1 MMMTI
6 NYSSMLSVLLL
17 VVAMGASPIDGSSPS
32 TVRAL
37 AEATSSSTSS
47 NVINADTAGDFNKK
61 RLLDSSS
68 VDSADSFYGP
78 ANRSY
83 PSRDNTGSTTSR
95 QGKSKN
101 KSNDKQ
107 GASFDD
113 ACSSAKGR
121 SGSSKGRS
129 GRSGS
134 DDSRSGVS
142 GGKGGRRERGL
153 KGKKRGKNKSG
164 VSSVS
169 CATSSTKSGVKGVP
183 DREYP
188 SDFASKKATGGS
200 SNKNKASVAG
210 VACDEKGA
218 SGTGSASKK
227 RRQRVLK
234 GSRGGAAKGEAK
246 SGVTDGC
253 IEGAMD
259 GADYDGGPS
268 REYPPAPGSGGVGD
282 DDRVPKGEGVDGVV
296 DDGDSD
302 ESSTESSTTTS
313 AMATAEGSGSS
324 TKTDKR
330 VGFTMGML
338 GLVLVS
344 LVAIVVGVR
353 RKKSREQQR
362 SKAFYADMDDDEGGT
377 VIGDNASDADTFVYP
392 TEEELVG
399 PEFGDLE
406 FTEEG
411 YHNNQVTSTMVLG
424 DSSRKY
430 SYSRRDDDVQNKQ
443 HRGIDS
449 NFILDDLQGDSFSV
463 RTPVSRNTCAMS
475 RQSFNSV
482 STRNLQKKTKNTCC
496 L

>member
-1 MMMTI
+1 MMI
-6 NYSSMLSVLLL
+6 NCNRILSVLLL
-17 VVAMGASPIDGSSPS
+17 IVALVASAVEGSSPS

-37 AEATSSSTSS
+37 AEATASSS
-47 NVINADTAGDFNKK
+47 NIIYDDAAADLTKK

-68 VDSADSFYGP
+68 TSADDSADSFYGP

-83 PSRDNTGSTTSR
+83 PNRSSNGSTSR
-95 QGKSKN
+95 QGKS
-101 KSNDKQ
+101 SDKQ
-107 GASFDD
+107 GASFDE
-113 ACSSAKGR
+113 CSSAKSR
-121 SGSSKGRS
+121 SGTSKGRS

-142 GGKGGRRERGL
+142 GGKGGKGGRRERGL
-153 KGKKRGKNKSG
+153 KRKNRGKNKSG
-164 VSSVS
+164 LSSVS
-169 CATSSTKSGVKGVP
+169 CATSSTKSGVGVP

-188 SDFASKKATGGS
+188 SNFASKKATGDS
-200 SNKNKASVAG
+200 SNKNKASVAA
-210 VACDEKGA
+210 VACKGA

-227 RRQRVLK
+227 RRQRFLK
-234 GSRGGAAKGEAK
+234 GSRGGGAKE
-246 SGVTDGC
+246 GVADGC
-253 IEGAMD
+253 IEGAK
-259 GADYDGGPS
+259 DGGPS
-268 REYPPAPGSGGVGD
+268 HEYPPAPGS
-282 DDRVPKGEGVDGVV
+282 VPKGEVV
-296 DDGDSD
+296 DSAVEDGDSD
-302 ESSTESSTTTS
+302 ESPATSSTTTS
-313 AMATAEGSGSS
+313 AMATAEGNGSR

-344 LVAIVVGVR
+344 LVAIVVGKR
-353 RKKSREQQR
+353 RMKSRDQR

-377 VIGDNASDADTFVYP
+377 AIGDNASDADSFVYP

-411 YHNNQVTSTMVLG
+411 YHDNQVKATMGLG
-424 DSSRKY
+424 DKSRRY
-430 SYSRRDDDVQNKQ
+430 SYSRRDDDVQNHQ
-443 HRGIDS
+443 HRGVDS

-463 RTPVSRNTCAMS
+463 RTPLSRNTCAMS